1 MEGSTVRGR
10 RKARRLVKRLSEK
23 QEAEPRRD
31 VRKHG
36 QIGCNGWPSNA
47 SDGDGWEEGA
57 EL

>member
-1 MEGSTVRGR
+1 M
-10 RKARRLVKRLSEK
+10 KRLREK
-23 QEAEPRRD
+23 QEAEPRQD

-36 QIGCNGWPSNA
+36 QIGCNGWPSNV